1 MVELFRIGFL
11 SITVVDIL
19 DIGIVSLLFYALYRV
34 LKDTVA
40 VQILLGFVLI
50 LAFSVITQS
59 LNLKALNWIL
69 RAISDIWL
77 IAFIILF
84 QPEIRRVLL
93 LITRTRLFR
102 LFVRRNFS
110 ETIDEVIEAVNE
122 LSDRHM
128 GALIVFPEPRILK

>member
-69 RAISDIWL
+69 RAIPVNLCLKQVYI
-77 IAFIILF
+77 
-84 QPEIRRVLL
+84 
-93 LITRTRLFR
+93 
-102 LFVRRNFS
+102 FS
-110 ETIDEVIEAVNE
+110 IGEFGSASNVGYHVQLNTQHTSPI
-122 LSDRHM
+122 
-128 GALIVFPEPRILK
+128 